1 MKFERAD
8 GKSVLV
14 APSILSADFS
24 NLESECKNVESAG
37 ADWHHIDV
45 MDGHFV
51 PNLTIGPQVVKSIK
65 KFSKLPL
72 DVHIMVSNPDETFEQ
87 YLDAGADI
95 LTFHIEA
102 AKHPHRIVD
111 KIKSRGVKAG
121 VSLNPGTNQTALDA
135 LLPYLD
141 LVLVMSVNPG
151 FGGQSFIQSSLD
163 RIKYFYQA
171 RERLFGAAGFLIE
184 IDGGIND
191 QNAKV
196 VRDSGVDAIV
206 AGTAVYGAKNR
217 MESIGSL
224 KGAPKLR

>member
-8 GKSVLV
+8 GKGVLI

-72 DVHIMVSNPDETFEQ
+72 DVHIMVSNPDATFEQ

-111 KIKSRGVKAG
+111 KIKSRGLKAG

-163 RIKYFYQA
+163 RVKYFHQA
-171 RERLFGAAGFLIE
+171 RESLFGASGFLIE
-184 IDGGIND
+184 IDGGINE

-217 MESIGSL
+217 MESIGGL